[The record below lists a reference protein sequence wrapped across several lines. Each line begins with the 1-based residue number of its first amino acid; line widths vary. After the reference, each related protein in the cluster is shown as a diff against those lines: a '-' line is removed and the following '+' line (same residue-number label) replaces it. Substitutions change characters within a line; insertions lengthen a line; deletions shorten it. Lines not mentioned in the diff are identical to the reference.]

1 MSCYMFKYCVIAI
14 SVLVACSTKQINAAV
29 SSAFENACH
38 NGADARVE
46 FHVVD
51 DIDKPV
57 PNAKVNVF
65 FDMMDRSK
73 GRRIIGDADT
83 NGVFVAE
90 ARTGGVLEIEVSR
103 EGYYLTKD
111 EICFITMGHEH
122 EVKNGKWQPW
132 GIQEKVILRPIRN
145 PVAVRVCL
153 NQWLRT
159 KVLNKWIGFDLER
172 GDFVAPVGNGTVN
185 DVEIKFDWDGMF
197 GTKHNGMA
205 VSLRFPDRFSGG
217 YYVDRSTKS
226 GFTGIYAADPDTIY
240 TQDFYYHRHPIRDSK
255 GRIISVEGNG
265 FDQSKALVVR
275 SRCVVDEN
283 GQLVSAQY
291 FLIENL
297 DFACDR
303 EKRAALIFDL
313 IYNPTPNDTNL
324 EPK

>member
-1 MSCYMFKYCVIAI
+1 MSCYIFKYRVTAIA
-14 SVLVACSTKQINAAV
+14 VLVACFTKQINAAV
-29 SSAFENACH
+29 SRAFENACH
-38 NGADARVE
+38 NGAEARVE

-51 DIDKPV
+51 DINKPV

-73 GRRIIGDADT
+73 GRRIIGDTDT

-111 EICFITMGHEH
+111 EMCFITMGHEH
-122 EVKNGKWQPW
+122 EVDNGKWQPW
-132 GIQEKVILRPIRN
+132 GMQEKVILRPIRN
-145 PVAVRVCL
+145 PVAVRVCPDK
-153 NQWLRT
+153 WLRT

-172 GDFVAPVGNGTVN
+172 VDFVAPVGSGTVN
-185 DVEIKFDWDGMF
+185 DLEIKFDWDGMF

-205 VSLRFPDRFSGG
+205 VGLRFPDRFSGG
-217 YYVDRSTKS
+217 YYVDRSAKS
-226 GFTGIYAADPDTIY
+226 VFTGIYAADPHTIY

-283 GQLVSAQY
+283 GQLVSARY

-303 EKRAALIFDL
+303 EKMAALIFDL
-313 IYNPTPNDTNL
+313 IYNPNPNDTNL